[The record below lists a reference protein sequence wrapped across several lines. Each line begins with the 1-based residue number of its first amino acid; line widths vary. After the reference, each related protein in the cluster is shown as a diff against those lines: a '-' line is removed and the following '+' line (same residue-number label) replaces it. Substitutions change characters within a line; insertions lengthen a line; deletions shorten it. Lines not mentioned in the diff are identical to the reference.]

1 MLLGSWYARQETAGY
16 WKREWCQMVDHPNG
30 RAIKRVR
37 CYDLAFTPESESAK
51 SPDWTRGVLISK
63 DKSSVYTV
71 EDVVSMRNRVHEVE
85 RLIFETAARDGQ
97 EVMISIP
104 LDPAAAAGAYAKSLQ
119 RQLAE
124 MGFNVRLTRPV
135 KSKIT
140 RFAPFSSVS
149 QAGFVHIVKADWN
162 KAFFDELEIF
172 NGDRAN
178 KDDQVDCCSDAM
190 VLLNKDMQLPSFTL
204 PDFTGT
210 NPFDGSI
217 SGNNIPSYNGVTIG

>member
-1 MLLGSWYARQETAGY
+1 
-16 WKREWCQMVDHPNG
+16 
-30 RAIKRVR
+30 
-37 CYDLAFTPESESAK
+37 
-51 SPDWTRGVLISK
+51 
-63 DKSSVYTV
+63 
-71 EDVVSMRNRVHEVE
+71 
-85 RLIFETAARDGQ
+85 
-97 EVMISIP
+97 
-104 LDPAAAAGAYAKSLQ
+104 
-119 RQLAE
+119 

-190 VLLNKDMQLPSFTL
+190 VLLNKDTQLPSFTL